1 MELRKLDIETLGSP
15 FADQLKRGFAKLR
28 FNGLLEKEFRD
39 FYVAQNLPRARLSAL
54 IALILAL
61 VVTCIDLVLGPETH
75 GPLNALR
82 LGVLCPLLAVIGVAI
97 SLPSARRY
105 YTEVS
110 AVGVTLVGFVVTYI
124 THVAALQGA
133 SYVLAGL
140 VMVILYACL
149 FLGLLFNLAIGIAG
163 LLVATHLVMGLV
175 LGMPYNELFYM
186 AAILG
191 TAATIGGICSYNLEY
206 ALRTNFLE
214 TRLLNELAERD
225 GLTGLYNR
233 RIFDDFIRRVWRQ
246 SRREDVALEIIF
258 VDIDYFKIYNDL
270 YGHQAGDDC
279 LKKVASSIARCAKRP
294 FDFSAR
300 YGGEEF
306 VLVLYGPPEDYARSL
321 PEQIRRDV
329 MELAIPHAG
338 ADSAK
343 CVTVSVGVA
352 LARAGS
358 DRSLNGAIQSADEA
372 LYQAKREGRNR
383 VVFKDSND
391 SEVETGNFKVVY
403 RLSAAFRAAARPR
416 RAAPP
421 RAPHALA
428 AARNCAGLRP
438 VPAWHVA
445 RFAECDA
452 YGPLP
457 RHATSPACG
466 RFPRHGAVRHGSA
479 MGTTDCTARMQR
491 RTRPIADAR

>member
-1 MELRKLDIETLGSP
+1 MELPPKPNNDSHGSP
-15 FADQLKRGFAKLR
+15 FAQQLSRGFAKLR
-28 FNGLLEKEFRD
+28 FSGLLEKEFRE
-39 FYVAQNLPRARLSAL
+39 FYVAQNLPRARLSGL
-54 IALILAL
+54 IAIILVL
-61 VVTCIDLVLGPETH
+61 VVTCLDFVLDTPAS

-105 YTEVS
+105 YSEVA

-124 THVAALQGA
+124 THIAALQGQ

-149 FLGLLFNLAIGIAG
+149 FLGLLFNIAIGIST
-163 LLVATHLVMGLV
+163 LLVITHVAMGLV
-175 LGMPYNELFYM
+175 IGLPLNELCYM
-186 AAILG
+186 TAMLG
-191 TAATIGGICSYNLEY
+191 ATAVIGGISTYNLEY

-233 RIFDDFIRRVWRQ
+233 RIFDDFMRRVWRQ
-246 SRREDVALEIIF
+246 SRREDVAVGIVF

-279 LKKVASSIARCAKRP
+279 LKKVAGSIARCAKRP
-294 FDFSAR
+294 FDFAAR

-306 VLVLYGPPEDYARSL
+306 VLVLYGPPDDYGRSL

-329 MELAIPHAG
+329 LDLAIPHAG
-338 ADSAK
+338 SLCAQS
-343 CVTVSVGVA
+343 VTVSVGVA
-352 LARAGS
+352 MARAAS
-358 DRSLNGAIQSADEA
+358 HRSLAGAIQTADEA

-383 VVFKDSND
+383 VVFKDSDD

-403 RLSAAFRAAARPR
+403 RER
-416 RAAPP
+416 
-421 RAPHALA
+421 
-428 AARNCAGLRP
+428 G
-438 VPAWHVA
+438 
-445 RFAECDA
+445 
-452 YGPLP
+452 
-457 RHATSPACG
+457 
-466 RFPRHGAVRHGSA
+466 
-479 MGTTDCTARMQR
+479 
-491 RTRPIADAR
+491 